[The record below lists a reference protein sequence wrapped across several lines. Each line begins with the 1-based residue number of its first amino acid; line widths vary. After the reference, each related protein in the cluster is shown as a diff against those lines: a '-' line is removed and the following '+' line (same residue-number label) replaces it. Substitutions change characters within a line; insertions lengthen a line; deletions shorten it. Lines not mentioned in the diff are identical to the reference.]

1 MVSLTGWPTLSIC
14 GAAALPKKL
23 PGAHV
28 LCARG
33 SACAQQMQ
41 FREGDLGKQEPSDV
55 CEVRCARRVTTRGS
69 RARV

>member
-1 MVSLTGWPTLSIC
+1 MVSLTGWPTLSVC

-41 FREGDLGKQEPSDV
+41 FREGNLGKQEPSDV

-69 RARV
+69 QARV